1 MLNGVNQIT
10 RLTLFV
16 YNYYIQKLNIKQIME
31 TNNSSTFSKKEIVVM
46 VIIAFALLVQLPCIW
61 SIGSVIMDIF
71 GNHRWVQP
79 NAIDLYV
86 FFIVPATI
94 LFVTTKWY
102 TKCIKAVFKFINS
115 IL

>member
-1 MLNGVNQIT
+1 
-10 RLTLFV
+10 
-16 YNYYIQKLNIKQIME
+16 ME
-31 TNNSSTFSKKEIVVM
+31 TNNSSTFSKKEILVM

-61 SIGSVIMDIF
+61 SIGSVIIDIF

-86 FFIVPATI
+86 FLIVPSTI
-94 LFVTTKWY
+94 LFITTKWY
-102 TKCIKAVFKFINS
+102 TKCIKAVFKFIDS

>member
-1 MLNGVNQIT
+1 M
-10 RLTLFV
+10 
-16 YNYYIQKLNIKQIME
+16 K
-31 TNNSSTFSKKEIVVM
+31 TNNSSTFSKKEILVM
-46 VIIAFALLVQLPCIW
+46 VIIVFALLVQLPCIW
-61 SIGSVIMDIF
+61 SIGSVIIDIF

-94 LFVTTKWY
+94 LFITTKWY